1 MTLIEVLILN
11 KIGTKKQVKKLIK
24 QGKILVDGKVVVE
37 DQDINQEEVY
47 YEKRKLDNHPLKY
60 YIINKPSGYVCAN
73 KDDNDPCLISLL
85 PNENLHYVGR
95 LDRDTTGLI
104 ILTNDLKLRKRLT
117 LPEFQI
123 ERAYYFTCLKPLTD
137 LSPFEKGII
146 IDKNIKC
153 LPAMIS
159 MINEKEGYITLTEGR
174 YHEIKKMFLSLDNK
188 ITSLHRFMYGGIT
201 LGSLKKGEYRL
212 LNDQEVNQLK
222 EITRRS

>member
-1 MTLIEVLILN
+1 M
-11 KIGTKKQVKKLIK
+11 
-24 QGKILVDGKVVVE
+24 
-37 DQDINQEEVY
+37 
-47 YEKRKLDNHPLKY
+47 
-60 YIINKPSGYVCAN
+60 
-73 KDDNDPCLISLL
+73 
-85 PNENLHYVGR
+85 PNEDLHYVGR

-212 LNDQEVNQLK
+212 LKDQEVNHLK